1 LRINLSGIN
10 FQKKLPGMLN
20 FESHIQGDKPV
31 VIDFFTEWC
40 QPCKLMV
47 PILQEVKETVGER
60 ASVLKM
66 DIEKDPAFAELYSI
80 QSVPTLMIFRK
91 GQVHWRK
98 NGITSAHE
106 ILEHLQTLL
115 D

>member
-1 LRINLSGIN
+1 MTS
-10 FQKKLPGMLN
+10 
-20 FESHIQGDKPV
+20 FESHIQGDKPA

-47 PILQEVKETVGER
+47 PILQEVKEAVGER

-66 DIEKDPAFAELYSI
+66 DIEKDPVFAELYSI

-91 GQVHWRK
+91 GQVYWRK